1 MATDLRKLVTGY
13 LEEAK
18 LMQIATAKNNKPWVA
33 TVWFAYD
40 SELNLYFIS
49 RRSRRHSIEINDNPN
64 IAGAIAKPHDT
75 LGVKTRGIQ
84 FEGKASEVPVLELPK
99 AFRIFT
105 KRFPKTTAYVKS
117 VKDILKNITQ
127 QRFYRI
133 KPSRIVLFD
142 EINFPGNP
150 QQELNL
156 KE

>member
-1 MATDLRKLVTGY
+1 MPAALRGLITDY
-13 LEEAK
+13 LKEAK
-18 LMQIATAKNNKPWVA
+18 LMQIATAKGNRPWVA

-49 RRSRRHSIEINDNPN
+49 RKSRRHSLEMNANPN
-64 IAGAIAKPHDT
+64 VAGAIAKPHET

-127 QRFYRI
+127 QRFYKI

-142 EINFPGNP
+142 EVNFPDNP
-150 QQELNL
+150 QQELKL
-156 KE
+156 Q